1 MAPPPASHSFD
12 RAPSA
17 LWSALFFFCAI
28 LQLNDPD
35 PLIWV
40 AAHGI
45 CALCHALRA
54 AGAPP
59 SPALVALAR
68 ALPALLLLV
77 SLREC
82 LLLKPLALASPLA
95 SEGFREA
102 LGMAIALV
110 SFSDA
115 AVAVL
120 PVFALA
126 LAVWVAG
133 GHSCTP
139 D

>member
-1 MAPPPASHSFD
+1 MSPPFHLDLD

-17 LWSALFFFCAI
+17 LWAALFLFTAY
-28 LQLNDPD
+28 LQINDPD
-35 PLIWV
+35 PIIWV
-40 AAHGI
+40 AAHGL
-45 CALCHALRA
+45 CATVHAARA
-54 AGAPP
+54 AGAAP
-59 SPALVALAR
+59 SRTLVALAR
-68 ALPALLLLV
+68 VLPALLLLV

-82 LLLKPLALASPLA
+82 LLLKPLALSNPLA

-102 LGMAIALV
+102 LGCAIALS
-110 SFSDA
+110 SFSPA
-115 AVAVL
+115 AVTVL

-133 GHSCTP
+133 GHTCTP